1 MNVVRLTRPPLLTAA
16 LGKGVLTGIGKRPRT
31 DAALPPTRLELPC
44 DRLELG
50 RLAAYARVCGY
61 PRTDPLPI
69 TYPHILGFPAAARLM
84 ADRAFPLPLLGLV
97 HTSVEITQSAPLSP
111 EDPLELAVFAE
122 ELRPHRKGTEVV
134 MVTEVRREG
143 ELVWQD
149 RSAYLSRGRSSL
161 PGAATGDHGRDPVP
175 GGSAPSPPSLPE
187 PLPTRAT
194 WNLAADLGRRHAAVS
209 GDWNPI
215 HLYPWTARA
224 LGFPR
229 TIAHGMWTIA
239 RCLAE
244 REVAGDP
251 VRIRAEF
258 RRPVLLPATVTFG
271 SSGRSFDVRSGED
284 GSRLHLTGEVIPAA
298 DQAPA

>member
-1 MNVVRLTRPPLLTAA
+1 MNVVRLHRSPLLMPA
-16 LGKGVLTGIGKRPRT
+16 LAKGALNGIGKRPRP
-31 DAALPPTRLELPC
+31 DAELPLTRIELPC
-44 DRLELG
+44 HRLDLG

-84 ADRAFPLPLLGLV
+84 GDRAFPLPLLGLV
-97 HTSVEITQSAPLSP
+97 HTSIEITQWAPLNA
-111 EDPLELAVFAE
+111 EDPLELAVYAE

-134 MVTEVRREG
+134 MVTEVRRAG

-149 RSAYLSRGRSSL
+149 RSAYLARGRS
-161 PGAATGDHGRDPVP
+161 AAPEAAPADSGPP
-175 GGSAPSPPSLPE
+175 PSPSAPE
-187 PLPTRAT
+187 PLPARTT
-194 WNLAADLGRRHAAVS
+194 WSLGPDLGRRHAAVS

-244 REVAGDP
+244 REVSCEQP
-251 VRIRAEF
+251 VRVRAEF
-258 RRPVLLPATVTFG
+258 RKPLLLPATVTLG
-271 SSGRSFDVRSGED
+271 SSGHSFDVRSGAD
-284 GSRLHLTGEVIPAA
+284 GARLHLSGEVVPAV

>member
-1 MNVVRLTRPPLLTAA
+1 MNVVRLQRSPLLMPA
-16 LGKGVLTGIGKRPRT
+16 LARGALNGLGKRPRP
-31 DAALPPTRLELPC
+31 DGALPPTRIELPC
-44 DRLELG
+44 GRLDLG

-84 ADRAFPLPLLGLV
+84 GDRTFPLPLLGLV
-97 HTSVEITQSAPLSP
+97 HTSIEITQWAPLHA
-111 EDPLELAVFAE
+111 EDPLELAVYADG
-122 ELRPHRKGTEVV
+122 LRPHRKGTEVV
-134 MVTEVRREG
+134 MVTEVRRAG

-149 RSAYLSRGRSSL
+149 RSAYLARGRSDVPGSPPPG
-161 PGAATGDHGRDPVP
+161 PGAQASP
-175 GGSAPSPPSLPE
+175 SAPE
-187 PLPTRAT
+187 PLPARTA
-194 WNLAADLGRRHAAVS
+194 WPLGADLGRRHAAVS

-244 REVAGDP
+244 REVSGEQP
-251 VRIRAEF
+251 VRVHAEF
-258 RRPVLLPATVTFG
+258 RKPVLLPATVTLG
-271 SSGRSFDVRSGED
+271 SSGHSFDVRSGPD
-284 GSRLHLTGEVIPAA
+284 CARLHLTGEVVPAV